1 MKASDYLRIKFQS
14 DRHLALTM
22 QNAIGGILRSAKGVA
37 SDIYSGIE
45 RVSWYSSCFIP
56 QYNDVCQELKAE
68 EIRTLYSIESIFKH
82 ADVIAHIFYLYL
94 KTICDDIEDGNAEGS
109 ARKLIKRIAEFSS
122 HMNVAG
128 ATRYAF
134 ATAASVALSHSSLI
148 SEIVVERLSA
158 KLPQGVFALQFY
170 GIQQKCALAARHLKA
185 INPDYYWILY
195 QAKLEMLYYFC
206 EPILSKLFKKMKSN
220 AFSNLDGLADFLQRD
235 LNV

>member
-1 MKASDYLRIKFQS
+1 MTASDYLRIKFQS
-14 DRHLALTM
+14 DHHLALTM
-22 QNAIGGILRSAKGVA
+22 ENAIGGILQSAKGVA

-56 QYNDVCQELKAE
+56 RYNDICQELQAE

-82 ADVIAHIFYLYL
+82 ADVIAHVFYLYL
-94 KTICDDIEDGNAEGS
+94 KTVCDDVKDGNPEGS
-109 ARKLIKRIAEFSS
+109 ARKLTKRIAEFSS
-122 HMNVAG
+122 HINVAG

-134 ATAASVALSHSSLI
+134 ATAASIMLSHSSLM
-148 SEIVVERLSA
+148 SKLVVERLSA
-158 KLPQGVFALQFY
+158 KLPQGIFVLQFY

-185 INPDYYWILY
+185 LNSHYYWILY

-206 EPILSKLFKKMKSN
+206 EPILSKLFEKMKLNS
-220 AFSNLDGLADFLQRD
+220 FSNLDDLADFIEKD

>member
-14 DRHLALTM
+14 ERHLALTM
-22 QNAIGGILRSAKGVA
+22 QNAIGGVLRSARGVA

-94 KTICDDIEDGNAEGS
+94 KTICDDIDDGNPEGS
-109 ARKLIKRIAEFSS
+109 ARKLTKRIAEFSS

-134 ATAASVALSHSSLI
+134 ATAASIALSNSNLI
-148 SEIVVERLSA
+148 SKVVVERLSA

-170 GIQQKCALAARHLKA
+170 GIQQKCALAARHLKV

-195 QAKLEMLYYFC
+195 QEKLEMLYYLC
-206 EPILSKLFKKMKSN
+206 EPTLSKLFEKMKLN
-220 AFSNLDGLADFLQRD
+220 TFSNLDDLADFMQRD